1 MNNTRM
7 LHTASL
13 LDDGRVIAIGGTSRS
28 GNMSHSEIYDPE
40 TQMWMASGQ
49 MVEPRASHTSTVLD
63 DGKVLVVGGTNTNN
77 GICEIYDPET
87 GTWNASIVETE

>member
-1 MNNTRM
+1 
-7 LHTASL
+7 
-13 LDDGRVIAIGGTSRS
+13 
-28 GNMSHSEIYDPE
+28 
-40 TQMWMASGQ
+40 MWMASGQ
-49 MVEPRASHTSTVLD
+49 MVEPRASHTATVLD